1 MPIQIHFEHS
11 DPITLEDEIR
21 GINTDEELAQLF
33 EGECY
38 LSGAWIETC
47 QIDDDA
53 DQIVS
58 AHWVDADPPTS
69 FHGYVLDYMNNTD
82 IAQIISV
89 AEGNSDSHKV
99 MEAIANYFHGFQEA
113 VDDLIKTDGLEFV
126 FGNGFC
132 LTTLFDFVVREIIRD
147 YLRKH
152 EIADI

>member
-1 MPIQIHFEHS
+1 MAIQIHFEHS
-11 DPITLEDEIR
+11 DPITLEGEIR
-21 GINTDEELAQLF
+21 GIDTDKKLAQLF

-47 QIDDDA
+47 QTDDDA
-53 DQIVS
+53 EQIVS
-58 AHWVDADPPTS
+58 AQWIDADPPTS
-69 FHGYVLDYMNNTD
+69 FHGFVLDYMNKSD
-82 IAQIISV
+82 IAQVFNV
-89 AEGNSDSHKV
+89 AEGNPDSHKV

-113 VDDLIKTDGLEFV
+113 VDGLIKADGLEFV

-132 LTTLFDFVVREIIRD
+132 LTTLFDLVVREIIRD